1 VALEHLVQHYADNNF
16 CSILSTINSAGR
28 TIQIPNLNNAS
39 LIFDKSM
46 AKLRK
51 NDEAFVLIINTRS
64 SKYDDDI
71 FLFAHSLNKFR

>member
-28 TIQIPNLNNAS
+28 AIKIPNLNNAS

-46 AKLRK
+46 TKIRK
-51 NDEAFVLIINTRS
+51 NDEAFVLIIDTRS
-64 SKYDDDI
+64 SKYADDF